1 MTNATLET
9 MTAERDS
16 LRAAFIR
23 YIALDQFIGCGCNP
37 DDFDAHFEN
46 MQGAL
51 RGGAMGEVVSN
62 LSSTIEDVVFN
73 VLNECKTSGPKP
85 SN

>member
-1 MTNATLET
+1 MNNATII
-9 MTAERDS
+9 AERDS

-23 YIALDQFIGCGCNP
+23 YIALDQFIGCGCTP

-73 VLNECKTSGPKP
+73 VLNECKTFRTEAE
-85 SN
+85 

>member
-1 MTNATLET
+1 MNNATII
-9 MTAERDS
+9 AECDS

-46 MQGAL
+46 MQDAL

-62 LSSTIEDVVFN
+62 LSSTIKDVVFN
-73 VLNECKTSGPKP
+73 VLNECKTFRTEAD
-85 SN
+85 

>member
-1 MTNATLET
+1 MNNATII
-9 MTAERDS
+9 AERDS

-46 MQGAL
+46 MQDAL

-62 LSSTIEDVVFN
+62 LSSTIKDVVFN
-73 VLNECKTSGPKP
+73 VLNECKTFRTEAE
-85 SN
+85 

>member
-1 MTNATLET
+1 MNNATLI
-9 MTAERDS
+9 AERDS

-46 MQGAL
+46 MQDAL

-62 LSSTIEDVVFN
+62 LSSTIKDVVFN
-73 VLNECKTSGPKP
+73 VLNECKTFRTEAE
-85 SN
+85 

>member
-1 MTNATLET
+1 MNNATLI
-9 MTAERDS
+9 AERDS

-46 MQGAL
+46 MQ
-51 RGGAMGEVVSN
+51 
-62 LSSTIEDVVFN
+62 DVVFD
-73 VLNECKTSGPKP
+73 VLNECETFQTEAE
-85 SN
+85 

>member
-1 MTNATLET
+1 MNNATLET

-37 DDFDAHFEN
+37 ADFDAHFEN

-62 LSSTIEDVVFN
+62 LSSTIEDVAFN
-73 VLNECKTSGPKP
+73 VLNECKTFRTEAE
-85 SN
+85 

>member
-1 MTNATLET
+1 MNNATII
-9 MTAERDS
+9 AERDS

-37 DDFDAHFEN
+37 DDFDAHFVN
-46 MQGAL
+46 MQDAL

-62 LSSTIEDVVFN
+62 LSSTIKDVVFN
-73 VLNECKTSGPKP
+73 VLNECKTFRTEAE
-85 SN
+85 